1 MAHALGIEAF
11 LLFYTFF
18 MANSFLWL
26 LRPCNA
32 TQTAL
37 THVFPFY
44 HNYDGNPTKVVAT
57 DTQAPRC
64 TKAHVEGN
72 TF

>member
-11 LLFYTFF
+11 LLFDTFF
-18 MANSFLWL
+18 HGEFFSMA